1 MCVCIYIYAQE
12 LHVNSIPFRNALYRL
27 WLRLLTLFY
36 IIFILEEYFPFLVF
50 FFVVEDY
57 KTMIYQIKLTTN
69 YKIDKQY
76 LKSATMSNRA
86 YN

>member
-12 LHVNSIPFRNALYRL
+12 LHVNSMNALYRL